1 MRETKV
7 NRLYYTSHSPIN
19 VYFSKNSRDFVV
31 EEVPLYEFSG
41 NGEHL
46 VLKIRK
52 KDMTTWELVQKI
64 SEVIGCKVR
73 DIGYAGLK
81 DKDGVTTQYISIYK
95 KYEKKIKNIQSQN
108 IKILETFYHNNKI
121 RIGHLKGNKFYI
133 RFKKVTSVDA
143 KKIEN
148 VLKIIETNG
157 LPNYFGYQRFG
168 VEGNNYKIGKEIL
181 FGKRFIKSR
190 KKRDF
195 FISAYQSHI
204 FNLWLS
210 KRVEISKL
218 FTSFSTKELESLFI
232 YPKEVIKS
240 IKNQPNFFKMF
251 LGDVLHHYPYGKVF
265 DCIEIDK
272 EVQRFAHK
280 ELTITGILPG
290 KKVKQANDIAGI
302 IEKDFISE
310 CESVI
315 DKMNGSRRFAWIFP
329 EILSQT
335 YKKEEAWYELSF
347 FLPKGSYA
355 TVLVEEILHKSNH

>member
-1 MRETKV
+1 M
-7 NRLYYTSHSPIN
+7 NRLYYTSHSAIN

-41 NGEHL
+41 SGEHL
-46 VLKIRK
+46 ILKIRK

-64 SEVIGCKVR
+64 SEIVGCKVR

-81 DKDGVTTQYISIYK
+81 DKDGITTQYISIYK
-95 KYEKKIKNIQSQN
+95 KYENKIKNIQSQN

-133 RFKKVTSVDA
+133 RFKKVTPVDA

-148 VLKIIETNG
+148 VLKIIEANG

-168 VEGNNYKIGKEIL
+168 VEGNNYEKGKEVL
-181 FGKRFIKSR
+181 FGKSFIKSR

-195 FISAYQSHI
+195 FISAYQSYI

-210 KRVEISKL
+210 KRVEMSKL
-218 FTSFSTKELESLFI
+218 FSSFNLQELESLFI
-232 YPKEVIKS
+232 YPKEMIKNIKS
-240 IKNQPNFFKMF
+240 QPLFFKM
-251 LGDVLHHYPYGKVF
+251 LPGDILHHYPYGKAF
-265 DCIEIDK
+265 ECIEIDK
-272 EVQRFAHK
+272 EIKRFMQR

-290 KKVKQANDIAGI
+290 KKVKQASDIAGVL
-302 IEKDFISE
+302 EKDFISE
-310 CESVI
+310 CERVLQ
-315 DKMNGSRRFAWIFP
+315 KMNGSRRFAWIFP

-355 TVLVEEILHKSNH
+355 TVLAEEILHKHNN